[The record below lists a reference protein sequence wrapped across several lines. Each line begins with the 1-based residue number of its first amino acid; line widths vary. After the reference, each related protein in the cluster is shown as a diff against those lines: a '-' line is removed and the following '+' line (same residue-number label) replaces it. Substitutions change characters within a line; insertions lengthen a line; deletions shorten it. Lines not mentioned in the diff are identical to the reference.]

1 MQINKT
7 YNMSKMSFDKTS
19 NERNEGRLICGD
31 CLVELKKLPENS
43 VDSIVTDPP

>member
-1 MQINKT
+1 MLNVSSKKT
-7 YNMSKMSFDKTS
+7 QS
-19 NERNEGRLICGD
+19 ERKNGGQLIYGD